1 VNQNETTI
9 SGIDALEMLEHGT
22 GMTVKIETPVGIS
35 SQYQTRFV
43 GVFAETLLVIE
54 IPRIS
59 RDEYNLFFREG
70 FWMTIRTIATRGEGA
85 TLTFKAQIENVVD
98 TPIALFTV
106 TYPRSVQLSPLRS
119 EARFDVN
126 LPAKIYRDSQQVEC
140 EIRDLSKEGCAFIV
154 PLLSPSFKA
163 GNKVSLELTCNI
175 SKDAPLGL
183 LQGTICN
190 LHRSK
195 QYAKYG
201 VRFDEDNIVMAK
213 SLLSR
218 LQFNGS
224 KLVPKH

>member
-1 VNQNETTI
+1 MNRNEKTI
-9 SGIDALEMLEHGT
+9 GGIDALEMLEHST
-22 GMTVKIETPVGIS
+22 EMTVKIETPVGIT
-35 SQYQTRFV
+35 SQYHTR
-43 GVFAETLLVIE
+43 
-54 IPRIS
+54 
-59 RDEYNLFFREG
+59 
-70 FWMTIRTIATRGEGA
+70 
-85 TLTFKAQIENVVD
+85 FKAQIENVVEA
-98 TPIALFTV
+98 PVALFTV
-106 TYPRSVQLSPLRS
+106 TYPRSVQLSPLRA
-119 EARFDVN
+119 EARFNVN

>member
-1 VNQNETTI
+1 MNQSETTVN
-9 SGIDALEMLEHGT
+9 GVNALEMLEHGT
-22 GMTVKIETPVGIS
+22 EMTINVETPVGIS
-35 SQYQTRFV
+35 CRYQTKFI
-43 GVFAETLLVIE
+43 GVHAGTLLVIE

-85 TLTFKAQIENVVD
+85 TLTFKAQIENVVNA
-98 TPIALFTV
+98 PIAFFTV
-106 TYPRSVQLSPLRS
+106 TSPRTMQLSPLRA

-140 EIRDLSKEGCAFIV
+140 EIRDLSREGCAFIV
-154 PLLSPSFKA
+154 PLLSPSFKT
-163 GNKVSLELTCNI
+163 GNKVSLELTCTL
-175 SKDAPLGL
+175 SADTPLGL
-183 LQGTICN
+183 LHGTICN
-190 LHRSK
+190 SHRNK
-195 QYAKYG
+195 QYTKYG

-224 KLVPKH
+224 KLVPRH

>member
-1 VNQNETTI
+1 MNQNETTI
-9 SGIDALEMLEHGT
+9 NGVNALEMLEHGT
-22 GMTVKIETPVGIS
+22 EMTINVVTPVGIS
-35 SQYQTRFV
+35 CRYQTKFI
-43 GVFAETLLVIE
+43 GVHSGTLLLIE

-98 TPIALFTV
+98 SPIAFCTV
-106 TYPRSVQLSPLRS
+106 TSPRTMQLAPLRA

-126 LPAKIYRDSQQVEC
+126 LTAKLYRDTQQVEC
-140 EIRDLSKEGCAFIV
+140 EIRDLSREGCAFIV
-154 PLLSPSFKA
+154 PLLSPSFKT
-163 GNKVSLELTCNI
+163 GNKVSLELTCEI
-175 SKDAPLGL
+175 SADTSLGL

-190 LHRSK
+190 SQRTK
-195 QYAKYG
+195 QYTKYG
-201 VRFDEDNIVMAK
+201 LRFDEDNIVMAK

-224 KLVPKH
+224 KLVPRQ